1 MDKQEFLDTL
11 SSIGTCEDE
20 TQRRDMLASLNTEAG
35 TLFDNN
41 AELSSQLENLTSDN
55 ENLRAAN
62 MKLFLQVGA
71 NKSSEERQK
80 DQTGHEG
87 QETQKKLKYDD
98 LFDDKGGLK

>member
-11 SSIGTCEDE
+11 SNIGTCEDE
-20 TQRRDMLASLNTEAG
+20 TQRRDMLASLNAEAG

-71 NKSSEERQK
+71 NKNSDERLK

-87 QETQKKLKYDD
+87 QEAPKKLKYDD